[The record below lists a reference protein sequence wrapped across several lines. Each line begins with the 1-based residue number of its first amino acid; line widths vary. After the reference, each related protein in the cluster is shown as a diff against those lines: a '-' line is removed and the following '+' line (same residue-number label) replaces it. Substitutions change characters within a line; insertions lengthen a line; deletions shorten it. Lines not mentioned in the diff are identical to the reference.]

1 MFAIVHHPDYRIGRQ
16 NHGVFPWDK
25 YGAIMDILRAGPS
38 PPFEFSPPLMEREWL
53 AAVHDPDYVDEV
65 FAGQVPADKARRIGF
80 PVTEALAQRSRRT
93 VAGTWMA
100 ARIAL
105 QSGYAANSAGG
116 SHHALHETGAGYCI
130 FNDLAV
136 AAHRLLEEG
145 SARHI
150 LIVDLDVHQGDGTAS
165 LLAGRSDVATFSM
178 HAEKNFPVRKAVSTV
193 DVALPDGTGDDAY
206 LDLLGKYLPSLIAE
220 HRPDLILYQAG
231 VDAHA
236 DDRLGRLALTDVGLN
251 ARDAMVASLARAN
264 GIPLASALGG
274 GYGNDHQA
282 VARRHAEAMQVMA
295 LSYFR

>member
-16 NHGVFPWDK
+16 RSGVFPWDK

-38 PPFEFSPPLMEREWL
+38 PPFEFAPPLMEREWL

-65 FAGQVPADKARRIGF
+65 FAAEVPPEKARRIGF
-80 PVTEALAQRSRRT
+80 PVTEGLARRARRT

-105 QSGYAANSAGG
+105 QCGYAANSAGG
-116 SHHALHETGAGYCI
+116 SHHALYETGAGYCI

-145 SARHI
+145 MVRHV

-165 LLAGRSDVATFSM
+165 LLAGRSDVVTFSM
-178 HAEKNFPVRKAVSTV
+178 HADRNFPVRKALSTL
-193 DVALPDGTGDDAY
+193 DVPLPDGTGDDAY
-206 LDLLGKYLPSLIAE
+206 LDLLEQHLPILIAD
-220 HRPDLILYQAG
+220 HRPDIILYQAG
-231 VDAHA
+231 VDAHGE
-236 DDRLGRLALTDVGLN
+236 DRLGRLALTDAGLN
-251 ARDAMVASLARAN
+251 ARDALVASLARAH

-274 GYGNDHQA
+274 GYGGDHRA

-295 LSYFR
+295 LSYLG